1 MKGFN
6 EAMCT
11 QIYVYFLIF
20 PIRFLQK
27 DIIDIKY
34 VDSVTP
40 KLSHWIIGVFHSIT
54 ELDPSFFSTGFLED
68 NTCEFGINC
77 PRGAVKNQII
87 AYLITRMNS
96 GGSTTTVE

>member
-20 PIRFLQK
+20 LIRFLQK

-54 ELDPSFFSTGFLED
+54 ELDPSFFPLGFWRIIHVNLAST
-68 NTCEFGINC
+68 
-77 PRGAVKNQII
+77 VQ
-87 AYLITRMNS
+87 
-96 GGSTTTVE
+96 GGRLRIKL

>member
-34 VDSVTP
+34 VNSVTP
-40 KLSHWIIGVFHSIT
+40 KLSHWIIGVFHRIR
-54 ELDPSFFSTGFLED
+54 SFIFSTGFLED